1 MLKFLYL
8 RLKSFKK
15 NSVHNKRTLANQ
27 LFYMQK
33 KLKLWDA
40 TMLVM
45 GSMIGSGIFIVSSDM
60 MRNLGSGYWLI
71 AVWVITGIMT
81 VAAAI
86 SYGELSAMFPK
97 AGGQYTYITEI
108 FGKMTG
114 FLYGWGLFAV
124 IQTGTIAAVA
134 MAFGKF
140 TAYLIPALNNSDP
153 IFQSGTFRI
162 TWVQILA
169 IVIILLLTF
178 INTRGVKNGKLLQN
192 VFTTSKIL
200 ALLGII
206 FFGFLLIRDS
216 QWTQNMSF
224 GWSGF
229 QNFGREVG
237 NDLLSTGWQPI
248 SGVTLLGGIAA
259 AMVGSVFS
267 SVAWENVT
275 FVSGEIENPKKNVVK
290 SMVLGTCVVMVL
302 YLLVN
307 FVYLNALGRDEIA
320 FADKNRP
327 AVAASEVIFG
337 NLGTVIMAIL
347 VMVSTFGCIN
357 GLVLAGARVFQTMAK
372 DGLFFRAATE
382 NNRFDVPAKSLWMQG
397 IWASALALSGQYGDL
412 LDMISFVIVLFYM
425 ITVFGVIYLRIKR
438 PDLERP
444 YKTWLY
450 PVTPILY
457 LLIGTAFCVLLIWFK
472 PQYTWPGFI
481 LILLGLPVY
490 WFINRGK
497 SV

>member
-1 MLKFLYL
+1 M
-8 RLKSFKK
+8 
-15 NSVHNKRTLANQ
+15 H
-27 LFYMQK
+27 K

-60 MRNLGSGYWLI
+60 MRNLGSGYWVI

-86 SYGELSAMFPK
+86 SYGELSSMFPK

-108 FGKMTG
+108 FGKVTG
-114 FLYGWGLFAV
+114 FLYGWGLFTV

-140 TAYLIPALNNSDP
+140 TAYLIPALNNSEP
-153 IFQSGTFRI
+153 IFQSDSFKI

-169 IVIILLLTF
+169 IFIIILLTWF
-178 INTRGVKNGKLLQN
+178 NTKGLKNGKILQDI
-192 VFTTSKIL
+192 FTSSKIL
-200 ALLGII
+200 ALLGLIL
-206 FFGFLLIRDS
+206 FGFILVENS
-216 QWTQNMSF
+216 QWASNMSF
-224 GWSGF
+224 GWNSF
-229 QNFGREVG
+229 HDFGKEVG
-237 NDLLSTGWQPI
+237 NDLFPTGWQSI
-248 SGVTLLGGIAA
+248 SGATLLGGIAA
-259 AMVGSVFS
+259 AMVGAVFS

-275 FVSGEIENPKKNVVK
+275 FVSGEIEDPKKNVVK
-290 SMVLGTCVVMVL
+290 AMVLGTIIVMIL
-302 YLLVN
+302 YILVN
-307 FVYLNALGRDEIA
+307 LVYLNALNRDSIA

-327 AVAASEVIFG
+327 AVAASQVIFG
-337 NLGTVIMAIL
+337 NFGTIIMAVL
-347 VMVSTFGCIN
+347 VMISTFGCIN

-372 DGLFFRAATE
+372 DSLFFKSAIA
-382 NNRFDVPAKSLWMQG
+382 NNKHGVPEKSLWMQG
-397 IWASALALSGQYGDL
+397 IWASVLALSGQYGDL

-425 ITVFGVIYLRIKR
+425 LTVFGVIYLRIKK
-438 PDLERP
+438 PELERP

-450 PVTPILY
+450 PVTPLLY
-457 LLIGTAFCVLLIWFK
+457 LLIGAAFCILLVWFK

-490 WFINRGK
+490 WFIHRYNKAG
-497 SV
+497 

>member
-1 MLKFLYL
+1 
-8 RLKSFKK
+8 
-15 NSVHNKRTLANQ
+15 
-27 LFYMQK
+27 MQK

-71 AVWVITGIMT
+71 AVWVITAVMT

-97 AGGQYTYITEI
+97 AGGQYTYLTEI

-114 FLYGWGLFAV
+114 FLYGWGLFTV

-140 TAYLIPALNNSDP
+140 TAYLIPALNDSAP
-153 IFQSGTFRI
+153 IFQSGSFRI

-169 IVIILLLTF
+169 IVIILLLTY
-178 INTRGVKNGKLLQN
+178 INTKGVKNGKLLQN
-192 VFTTSKIL
+192 IFTASKVL

-206 FFGFLLIRDS
+206 TFGFLLVKES
-216 QWTQNMSF
+216 YWVGNMGF
-224 GWSGF
+224 GWHAF
-229 QNFGREVG
+229 QDFGREVG
-237 NDLLSTGWQPI
+237 NDLLPTGWSPI
-248 SGVTLLGGIAA
+248 SGITLLGGIAA
-259 AMVGSVFS
+259 AMVGAVFS

-275 FVSGEIENPKKNVVK
+275 FVSGEVDDPKKNIVRA
-290 SMVLGTCVVMVL
+290 MVLGTSVVMIL

-307 FVYLNALGRDEIA
+307 LVYLNTLGRDAIA

-327 AVAASEVIFG
+327 AVAASEVILG
-337 NLGTVIMAIL
+337 NAGTVVMAVL

-372 DGLFFRAATE
+372 DGLFFKAAMQ
-382 NNRFDVPAKSLWMQG
+382 NNRHDVPEKSLWMQG
-397 IWASALALSGQYGDL
+397 LWACVLALSGQYGDL

-425 ITVFGVIYLRIKR
+425 ITVFGVIYLRVKKPAI
-438 PDLERP
+438 ERP
-444 YKTWLY
+444 YRAWLY
-450 PVTPILY
+450 PLTPLVY
-457 LLIGTAFCVLLIWFK
+457 LFIGTAFCVLLIWFK
-472 PQYTWPGFI
+472 PQYTWPGFL

-490 WFINRGK
+490 WFINK
-497 SV
+497 NKTDTQ

>member
-1 MLKFLYL
+1 MD
-8 RLKSFKK
+8 
-15 NSVHNKRTLANQ
+15 
-27 LFYMQK
+27 K

-71 AVWVITGIMT
+71 TVWVITGIMT

-86 SYGELSAMFPK
+86 SYGELSSMFPK

-114 FLYGWGLFAV
+114 FLYGWGLFTV

-140 TAYLIPALNNSDP
+140 TAYLVPALNDSAP
-153 IFQSGTFRI
+153 LFQSGGFKI
-162 TWVQILA
+162 TWIQILA
-169 IVIILLLTF
+169 ICVIILLTY
-178 INTRGVKNGKLLQN
+178 INTRGLKNGKILQDL
-192 VFTTSKIL
+192 FTTSKVL

-206 FFGFLLIRDS
+206 IFGFILVKNS
-216 QWTQNMSF
+216 QWSSNMSF
-224 GWSGF
+224 GWDAF
-229 QNFGREVG
+229 QDFGKEVG
-237 NDLLSTGWQPI
+237 NDLVPTGWKSI
-248 SGVTLLGGIAA
+248 GSITLLGGIAA

-275 FVSGEIENPKKNVVK
+275 FMSGEIENPKKNVVK
-290 SMVLGTCVVMVL
+290 SMVLGTTVVMVL

-307 FVYLNALGRDEIA
+307 FVYLHALGRDGIA
-320 FADKNRP
+320 FANNNRP
-327 AVAASEVIFG
+327 AVDASEVIFG
-337 NLGTVIMAIL
+337 NIGTVIMAIL
-347 VMVSTFGCIN
+347 VMISTFGCIN

-372 DGLFFRAATE
+372 DGLFFKSAIE
-382 NNRFDVPAKSLWMQG
+382 NNKNNVPGKSLWMQG
-397 IWASALALSGQYGDL
+397 IWASILALSGQYGDL

-425 ITVFGVIYLRIKR
+425 ITVFGVIYLRIKK
-438 PDLERP
+438 PELERP

-450 PVTPILY
+450 PITPILY
-457 LLIGTAFCVLLIWFK
+457 LVIGSAFCLLLIYFK

-490 WFINRGK
+490 LIINRTK
-497 SV
+497 KDNI

>member
-1 MLKFLYL
+1 
-8 RLKSFKK
+8 
-15 NSVHNKRTLANQ
+15 
-27 LFYMQK
+27 MQK
-33 KLKLWDA
+33 KLRLWDA

-114 FLYGWGLFAV
+114 FLYGWGLFTV

-153 IFQSGTFRI
+153 IFQSGTFKI

-169 IVIILLLTF
+169 IVVILLLTF
-178 INTRGVKNGKLLQN
+178 INTKGVKNGKFLQN
-192 VFTTSKIL
+192 LFTTSKIVS
-200 ALLGII
+200 LLGII
-206 FFGFLLIRDS
+206 VFGFLFVKDS
-216 QWTQNMSF
+216 QWASNMSF
-224 GWSGF
+224 GWNSF
-229 QNFGREVG
+229 QDFGKEVG
-237 NDLLSTGWQPI
+237 NDLLPTGWKSI
-248 SGVTLLGGIAA
+248 GSITLLGGIAA

-290 SMVLGTCVVMVL
+290 SMVLGTSVVMVL
-302 YLLVN
+302 YILVN
-307 FVYLNALGRDEIA
+307 FVYLNALDRDAIA

-337 NLGTVIMAIL
+337 NLGTVIMAVL
-347 VMVSTFGCIN
+347 VMISTFGCIN

-372 DGLFFRAATE
+372 DGLFFKQAIA
-382 NNRFDVPAKSLWMQG
+382 NNRNDVPEKSLWMQG
-397 IWASALALSGQYGDL
+397 IWASVLALSGQYGDL

-425 ITVFGVIYLRIKR
+425 ITVFGVIYLRIKK
-438 PDLERP
+438 PGIERP

-450 PVTPILY
+450 PVTPLIY
-457 LLIGTAFCVLLIWFK
+457 LIIGTAFCVLLIWFK

-490 WFINRGK
+490 WYINRKK
-497 SV
+497 SA

>member
-1 MLKFLYL
+1 M
-8 RLKSFKK
+8 
-15 NSVHNKRTLANQ
+15 N
-27 LFYMQK
+27 K

-71 AVWVITGIMT
+71 TVWVITGIMT

-86 SYGELSAMFPK
+86 SYGELSSMFPK

-108 FGKMTG
+108 FGKMPG
-114 FLYGWGLFAV
+114 FLYGWGLFTV

-140 TAYLIPALNNSDP
+140 TAYLIPALNDSAP
-153 IFQSGTFRI
+153 LFQSGSFKI

-169 IVIILLLTF
+169 IFIILLLTY
-178 INTRGVKNGKLLQN
+178 INTRGLKNGKILQDI
-192 VFTTSKIL
+192 FTTSKIL

-206 FFGFLLIRDS
+206 IFGFLLVKNS
-216 QWTQNMSF
+216 EWSENMNFS
-224 GWSGF
+224 WNAF
-229 QNFGREVG
+229 QDFGREVG
-237 NDLLSTGWQPI
+237 NDLLPTGWKSI
-248 SGVTLLGGIAA
+248 GGVTLLGGIAA

-290 SMVLGTCVVMVL
+290 SMVLGTIVVMVL
-302 YLLVN
+302 YMLVN
-307 FVYLNALGRDEIA
+307 FVYLHALDRDGIA

-337 NLGTVIMAIL
+337 NIGTFIMAVL
-347 VMVSTFGCIN
+347 VMISTFGCIN
-357 GLVLAGARVFQTMAK
+357 GLVLAGSRVFQTMAK
-372 DGLFFRAATE
+372 DGLFFKSAIE
-382 NNRFDVPAKSLWMQG
+382 NNKSNVPGKSLWMQG
-397 IWASALALSGQYGDL
+397 IWASVLALSGQYGDL

-425 ITVFGVIYLRIKR
+425 LTVFGVIYLRIKR

-444 YKTWLY
+444 YRTWLY
-450 PVTPILY
+450 PITPILY
-457 LLIGTAFCVLLIWFK
+457 LLIGTAFCVLLIIFK

-481 LILLGLPVY
+481 LILLGVPVY
-490 WFINRGK
+490 WFINRRK
-497 SV
+497 TN

>member
-1 MLKFLYL
+1 MD
-8 RLKSFKK
+8 
-15 NSVHNKRTLANQ
+15 
-27 LFYMQK
+27 K

-71 AVWVITGIMT
+71 VVWVITGIMT
-81 VAAAI
+81 IAAAI
-86 SYGELSAMFPK
+86 SYGELSSMFPK

-114 FLYGWGLFAV
+114 FLYGWGLFTV

-140 TAYLIPALNNSDP
+140 TAYLVPALNDSAP
-153 IFQSGTFRI
+153 LFQNGGFKI
-162 TWVQILA
+162 TWIQILA
-169 IVIILLLTF
+169 IFIIILLTY
-178 INTRGVKNGKLLQN
+178 INTKGLKNGKILQDL
-192 VFTTSKIL
+192 FTTSKIL

-206 FFGFLLIRDS
+206 IFGFILVKNS
-216 QWTQNMSF
+216 QWSGNMSF
-224 GWSGF
+224 NWNAF
-229 QNFGREVG
+229 QDFGHEVG
-237 NDLLSTGWQPI
+237 NDLVPTGWKSI
-248 SGVTLLGGIAA
+248 GGITLLGGIAA

-290 SMVLGTCVVMVL
+290 SMVLGTIVVMVL
-302 YLLVN
+302 YMLVN
-307 FVYLNALGRDEIA
+307 FVYLHALDRNGIA

-337 NLGTVIMAIL
+337 SIGTIIMAVL

-372 DGLFFRAATE
+372 DGLFFKSAIE
-382 NNRFDVPAKSLWMQG
+382 NNQNNVPGKSLWMQG
-397 IWASALALSGQYGDL
+397 IWASVLALSGQYGDL

-425 ITVFGVIYLRIKR
+425 ITVFGVIYLRIKK
-438 PDLERP
+438 PNLERP

-457 LLIGTAFCVLLIWFK
+457 LIIGTAFCALLIFFK

-490 WFINRGK
+490 LFINRK
-497 SV
+497 NKIE